1 MPAIPGRSSRKPAPA
16 KTATSE
22 PRAAEPTSQG
32 DAGGVDLTPQLA
44 EMLTRASWRLRRASV
59 RELAPLGLTFVQAR
73 VLRMLD
79 RAAEPVRIGEIA
91 ARLEV
96 VPRSA
101 TTLIDSLETTKLV
114 KRQADPE
121 DRRSVRVGLTAD
133 GAALM
138 RRVSSMRRESAA
150 ALFRRLTSAQREQLL
165 ELLTV
170 LTERDQPTAGAE
182 PALEELP

>member
-1 MPAIPGRSSRKPAPA
+1 
-16 KTATSE
+16 
-22 PRAAEPTSQG
+22 
-32 DAGGVDLTPQLA
+32 
-44 EMLTRASWRLRRASV
+44 
-59 RELAPLGLTFVQAR
+59 
-73 VLRMLD
+73 MLD

-114 KRQADPE
+114 K
-121 DRRSVRVGLTAD
+121 RSVRVGLTAD

-170 LTERDQPTAGAE
+170 LTERDQPMAGAE